1 MENNNQQAT
10 VNIQAWIDAAGKIN
24 MRMDI
29 DGFTRKQVAT
39 LGVLLENQIMDV
51 ICDGLKMP
59 KHISE
64 ILTETNI
71 LHGNKKN

>member
-1 MENNNQQAT
+1 MNKNQQAT
-10 VNIQAWIDAAGKIN
+10 VNIQAWIDTDGKIN

-29 DGFTRKQVAT
+29 NGFTRKQVAT

-64 ILTETNI
+64 ILNEKNI